1 MKKSFEEIINDA
13 FKEAPLFLNLNKKF
27 MILIKY

>member
-13 FKEAPLFLNLNKKF
+13 FKEAPFLNLNKKF
-27 MILIKY
+27 MILIKI

>member
-13 FKEAPLFLNLNKKF
+13 FKEVPLFLNLNKKF
-27 MILIKY
+27 MILIKI